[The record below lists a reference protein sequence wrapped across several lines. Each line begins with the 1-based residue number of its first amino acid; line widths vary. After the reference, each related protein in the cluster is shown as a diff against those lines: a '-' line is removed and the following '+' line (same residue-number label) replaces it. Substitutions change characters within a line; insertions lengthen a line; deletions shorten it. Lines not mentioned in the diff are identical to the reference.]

1 MQNRMTLPAGS
12 FNWNHARAFLA
23 AADAGSFS
31 AAARVLE
38 STQPTVGRQIA
49 ALEEELGLALFERV
63 GNGLELT
70 PAGAELAAHVR
81 AMQDAAAHMSRIAA
95 GRSQALDGMVRI
107 SASEL
112 VAAYLLEPVVRRLRR
127 EHPAIELEIV
137 VSNTAHD
144 LQRREAD
151 LAIRNFAPT
160 EPELYARKLPAR
172 AAQMYATPGLLAALG
187 RSGPLRVEDLARAE
201 FFGFVEVDRMVTYLN
216 HLGIPATRRNF
227 PVITDNHLVQWQLCR
242 AGLGICFVM
251 EQVGDGDPLV
261 QRVLP
266 SLPPMPVPMHVVSH
280 RDLRTSRRMRV
291 AFDLLVEELGR
302 G

>member
-38 STQPTVGRQIA
+38 STQPTVGRQVS
-49 ALEEELGLALFERV
+49 ALEEELGIVLFERV
-63 GNGLELT
+63 GNGLALT

-81 AMQDAAAHMSRIAA
+81 SMHDAAVHMSRIAA
-95 GRSQALDGMVRI
+95 GRSQALDGTVRI

-137 VSNTAHD
+137 VSNSAHD

-172 AAQMYATPGLLAALG
+172 AARMYATPTFIASL
-187 RSGPLRVEDLARAE
+187 RREGPLRPDDLGRAE
-201 FFGFVEVDRMVTYLN
+201 FFGFIEVDRMVSYLQA
-216 HLGIPATRRNF
+216 LGIPATRRSF
-227 PVITDNHLVQWQLCR
+227 PIITDNHLVQWQLCR

-251 EQVGDGDPLV
+251 EDVGEADPAV
-261 QRVLP
+261 EQVLP
-266 SLPPMPVPMHVVSH
+266 TLPPMPVPMHVVSH

-291 AFDLLVEELGR
+291 VFDLLVEELGR